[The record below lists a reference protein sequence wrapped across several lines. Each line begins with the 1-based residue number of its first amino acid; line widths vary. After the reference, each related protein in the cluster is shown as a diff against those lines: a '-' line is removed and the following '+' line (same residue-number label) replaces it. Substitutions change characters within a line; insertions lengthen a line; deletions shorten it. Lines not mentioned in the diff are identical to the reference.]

1 MFLKLKRYN
10 LIPFILL
17 IFLNSQGKVKL
28 TSISVGTAIVPNEC
42 SSLGTNNP
50 LRKLD
55 CTIFELSEGMC
66 CMLTITTTDE
76 ELDDDGVSS
85 LVEHYKTACIILPKI
100 NAKIINQTTLEY
112 KYLGDV
118 LIECS
123 QNYFKFSFTFLVL
136 ITLLCI

>member
-123 QNYFKFSFTFLVL
+123 QNYYKFSFTFLVL

>member
-1 MFLKLKRYN
+1 MFLKLKNYN
-10 LIPFILL
+10 LIPFMLL
-17 IFLNSQGKVKL
+17 IFLNSHGKVKL

-55 CTIFELSEGMC
+55 CTIFELSDGVC
-66 CMLTITTTDE
+66 CLLTITTTDE
-76 ELDDDGVSS
+76 ETDDDGVTSM
-85 LVEHYKTACIILPKI
+85 VEHYRTACIILPKI
-100 NAKIINQTTLEY
+100 NAKIINSTTLLY

-123 QNYFKFSFTFLVL
+123 QKYLNYSLGFLFL
-136 ITLLCI
+136 ILSLCF

>member
-10 LIPFILL
+10 LIPFIIL

-123 QNYFKFSFTFLVL
+123 QNYYKFSFTFLVL